1 MNQIEKNEINNE
13 NLDIKNIFKTNNISL
28 VLSDISGTGKTRYI
42 NNLKRENDN
51 FIYFPLGG
59 YLNKKK
65 LINKLK
71 NKIKIFENKNNIIH
85 IDLYDSLYEN
95 LIKEFLF
102 YFLLFKLYREGDDI
116 FNCGLYDRANEKI
129 KIIIELQN
137 THKNYFN
144 IYKILKFIPIEK
156 KICLENYNMPTFK
169 IENSK
174 NKLVPYMV
182 YLFNDSKIE
191 TGEIGLPVKENNLVL
206 PCGIYGKVSKD

>member
-1 MNQIEKNEINNE
+1 MIEKNEINNE

-85 IDLYDSLYEN
+85 IDLYD
-95 LIKEFLF
+95 
-102 YFLLFKLYREGDDI
+102 
-116 FNCGLYDRANEKI
+116 
-129 KIIIELQN
+129 
-137 THKNYFN
+137 
-144 IYKILKFIPIEK
+144 
-156 KICLENYNMPTFK
+156 
-169 IENSK
+169 
-174 NKLVPYMV
+174 
-182 YLFNDSKIE
+182 
-191 TGEIGLPVKENNLVL
+191 
-206 PCGIYGKVSKD
+206 